1 MIEITLKDG
10 TKVAI
15 VEDDTAEDDG
25 LCKSCHVN
33 HRTKMS
39 TLDFC
44 YTCHSAWITFKKS
57 NGHLF
62 PEKVRF

>member
-1 MIEITLKDG
+1 MIEITTQDG
-10 TKVAI
+10 IKVAI
-15 VEDDTAEDDG
+15 TTDDTTEDG

-33 HRTKMS
+33 PRTKMS

-44 YTCHSAWITFKKS
+44 YTCHSAWITFKK
-57 NGHLF
+57 NNIHLF